1 MPPPNS
7 QIRRFLCRWGPSTIL
22 NSTPM
27 PSPINIAANNVT
39 RGAHANDGEP
49 CWWTVSVNAQ
59 EVMRQVAAAVQVD
72 PLPVNTIRSTGV
84 PTSKL
89 WMEVG
94 WFREGIG
101 RRAVIDIGAG
111 QRLSVNACNVQTNIL
126 HPAECVSIR
135 GERGSHEGQRPFL
148 TGPGLFLDTLLRT
161 SIVCSCA
168 PASFNSAVI
177 TQSILM
183 PAFEP
188 PRYIPMV
195 PGALA
200 LDIYVP
206 GAVPAGLA
214 LPGNWTEFGDPT
226 NATPPAG
233 NLGNIPFSGI
243 SSERTGI
250 VDRPGSAAG
259 VAIANPEDVPLMFT
273 LVWHLEF

>member
-1 MPPPNS
+1 
-7 QIRRFLCRWGPSTIL
+7 
-22 NSTPM
+22 M
-27 PSPINIAANNVT
+27 PSPTSMAAYQVT
-39 RGAHANDGEP
+39 RGASAHDGEP

-59 EVMRQVAAAVQVD
+59 EVLRQVPLAVQVD
-72 PLPVNTIRSTGV
+72 PLPVSTIRSAGI

-89 WMEVG
+89 WLEIG

-101 RRAVIDIGAG
+101 RRVVVDIGPG
-111 QRLSVNACNVQTNIL
+111 QRLSVNACNVQTNIV
-126 HPAECVSIR
+126 HPNECLSIR

-148 TGPGLFLDTLLRT
+148 TGPGLFMDTLLRT

-168 PASFNSAVI
+168 PSSFSSAVL

-188 PRYIPMV
+188 ATFVPMV
-195 PGALA
+195 PGALGV
-200 LDIYVP
+200 DIYVP
-206 GAVPAGLA
+206 GAIPAGLA

-233 NLGNIPFSGI
+233 NLGNIPFLSV
-243 SSERTGI
+243 SAERTGI